1 MPTQRINHPLLALG
15 RRPLLLASAPLLSL
29 LTTDVFAEQGE
40 TKPTTALAPVTV
52 TAQRQEESAQDIGIA
67 LTALSGQDLQDKGVT
82 GVNQLQNYVPNL
94 DIAPQY
100 GSGNPLFRIRGV
112 GLKDYGSNNTS
123 TVGVY
128 LDQVALPYPIQTQGQ
143 LFDLERVE
151 VLRGPQGTLYG
162 RNSTAGAINFIT
174 NKPTREL
181 HGGLTGNY
189 GSYHASNLRASSP
202 GPSAT
207 PCAGAWR
214 SSLNRAAPGRTTAS
228 PGKAWATRTPH
239 RCAGNWTGTPATT
252 SISTSLYTAARTSQ
266 TAAARTST
274 KGSNPTRPTA
284 RATRPS
290 PRKTTA
296 SIPAGA

>member
-1 MPTQRINHPLLALG
+1 MRTTLRNSLPFGRHALFASASLLAG
-15 RRPLLLASAPLLSL
+15 AVAQA
-29 LTTDVFAEQGE
+29 AEQ
-40 TKPTTALAPVTV
+40 PTTALASVTV
-52 TAQRQEESAQDIGIA
+52 TAQRHEESAQDIGLA
-67 LTALSGQDLQDKGVT
+67 VTALSGEALQEKGVT
-82 GVNQLQNYVPNL
+82 NVNQLQNYVPNL

-181 HGGLTGNY
+181 HGGLTSNY
-189 GSYHASNLRASSP
+189 GSYNASSVEGFISGPVSDTLRARLAFITEQ
-202 GPSAT
+202 G
-207 PCAGAWR
+207 GAWQDNR
-214 SSLNRAAPGRTTAS
+214 DTGQSLGD
-228 PGKAWATRTPH
+228 KD
-239 RCAGNWTGTPATT
+239 TT
-252 SISTSLYTAARTSQ
+252 SLRGQLDWDASDAINFNLSVHGGKDQSDSRGSYLYQGLKPNATYGSRYSTIAPE
-266 TAAARTST
+266 
-274 KGSNPTRPTA
+274 SNGK
-284 RATRPS
+284 
-290 PRKTTA
+290 KTGWA
-296 SIPAGA
+296 